1 MAATRMIFVRDR
13 TIKLMFDLHR
23 ILIDGDTYYFAMKT
37 DHLQDYYDIE
47 PLECTITDAANGL
60 FEVTITNDLTQN
72 LNPSVYYGELIR
84 LTAAGSYQTLQEYE
98 INLRRE
104 IISTRDI

>member
-1 MAATRMIFVRDR
+1 MAVTRMIFVRDR

-37 DHLQDYYDIE
+37 DHLQDHYDIE

-60 FEVTITNDLTQN
+60 FEVTVENDLTQN
-72 LNPSVYYGELIR
+72 LAIGRYYGELMR
-84 LTAAGSYQTLQEYE
+84 LTAAGSYQTLQQYE
-98 INLRRE
+98 IDLRRE